1 MEILD
6 NNELEEFGN
15 VAPTA
20 QHNDQQDQN
29 TGTKP
34 SELFGCLDD
43 EGIFPRT
50 NDDEELVVKRMDDCS
65 YRQLVRSLNRKQ
77 MEFFYHVLYSMKTS
91 DQAQRLFLS
100 GVAGVG
106 KTTVTNA
113 LYEAL

>member
-20 QHNDQQDQN
+20 QYNDQQDQN

-34 SELFGCLDD
+34 SELFGCFDPGSNKQHSQYDLLDD

-65 YRQLVRSLNRKQ
+65 YRHLVRSLNREQ
-77 MEFFYHVLYSMKTS
+77 MEFFYHVLYVLNEN
-91 DQAQRLFLS
+91 Q
-100 GVAGVG
+100 
-106 KTTVTNA
+106 
-113 LYEAL
+113 